1 MKPGWLTLTACFSVW
16 LVAGSVEAQW
26 ARCASDMDQ
35 LRVAS
40 EQAHEAF
47 ARLASL
53 QVDVENRDADFRR
66 CQQDLRQYRIDIQR
80 GATIPGVISTDGCRR
95 QELSYQT
102 AERQYATTF
111 GGIQPAVDAV
121 LAAAQMVESSCGF
134 SFTVARR
141 RDEPE
146 THSPQCQAFL
156 RDRPGVPL
164 ATLRVICPSAMSD
177 ADCRLCVGEPQE

>member
-1 MKPGWLTLTACFSVW
+1 
-16 LVAGSVEAQW
+16 
-26 ARCASDMDQ
+26 
-35 LRVAS
+35 
-40 EQAHEAF
+40 
-47 ARLASL
+47 
-53 QVDVENRDADFRR
+53 
-66 CQQDLRQYRIDIQR
+66 
-80 GATIPGVISTDGCRR
+80 
-95 QELSYQT
+95 LSYQT

-134 SFTVARR
+134 SFTGARR

-146 THSPQCQAFL
+146 TRSPQCQAFL